1 MVQIS
6 KTLRV
11 SAEALKARATSTT
24 YKQNKNK
31 FDRDGMRQFG
41 GMLTRHFNAND
52 FKAHGGKKAYNK
64 IHQDLCEYKCITDKG
79 HISLPNINSFLEL

>member
-11 SAEALKARATSTT
+11 SAEALKARATAPS
-24 YKQNKNK
+24 YKKKNNK
-31 FDRDGMRQFG
+31 FDRDGMGQFSRT
-41 GMLTRHFNAND
+41 LTRHFNANNH
-52 FKAHGGKKAYNK
+52 KAHKKTYNK

-79 HISLPNINSFLEL
+79 HISLPNINAFLEL